1 MKRLVLSIV
10 FIFSL
15 LSCSEKAPQSE
26 ADRLLDGKKPELVF
40 SDDFNRSEPGQN
52 YKIQGGDWK
61 IRDGALVSTTAKNRN
76 IVLSG
81 VELPENAVIEL
92 TMMSRSDAVDVK
104 FNLWG
109 DGGIHDHGDGY
120 TFILGGWKNRISVIS
135 KLDEHEKGRSESRKK
150 LEKSHV
156 YHSKVIRISKDIYW
170 FVDGELFL
178 KYRDAEPLKTADGFN
193 RLSFGNWKSDVAFD
207 DLKIYKIK

>member
-1 MKRLVLSIV
+1 MKVLVLFTV
-10 FIFSL
+10 FLFSFI
-15 LSCSEKAPQSE
+15 SCSEKAPKGE
-26 ADRLLDGKKPELVF
+26 ADRLLDGKKLRLLF
-40 SDDFNRSEPGQN
+40 SDDFDRSELGEN

-76 IVLSG
+76 LVLSG

-92 TMMSRSDAVDVK
+92 AMMSRSDAVDVK

-109 DGGIHDHGDGY
+109 DGEIHDHGDGY
-120 TFILGGWKNRISVIS
+120 SFIMGGWNNRISVIS

-150 LEKSHV
+150 LEKSHT
-156 YHSKVIRISKDIYW
+156 YHSKVIRLSKDIYW

-178 KYRDAEPLKTADGFN
+178 KYNDSEPLKTADGFN
-193 RLSFGNWKSDVAFD
+193 RLSFGNWKSDVTFD
-207 DLKIYKIK
+207 DLKIYEIK